1 MMRSGLVVLLLFTL
15 ATVSRAEPLAPRWPA
30 GPVPSLRQ
38 AIQGEVARLAEA
50 EAAATRGR
58 PSSPATRPR
67 SWFKRHPV
75 WTAAIVGAA
84 SGFLVGYLPGDDA
97 VFDDFTAGFNGT
109 VMAGVGA
116 AGGAS
121 VVAIVQALRRPLPGP

>member
-1 MMRSGLVVLLLFTL
+1 MVRTGLVILLLLTV

-30 GPVPSLRQ
+30 ARVPSLQQ
-38 AIQGEVARLAEA
+38 AIRGEVARLAEA
-50 EAAATRGR
+50 EVAATRGR
-58 PSSPATRPR
+58 QSSPATRPR
-67 SWFKRHPV
+67 SWFKRHPA
-75 WTAAIVGAA
+75 WTASIVGAA

-116 AGGAS
+116 GGGAS
-121 VVAIVQALRRPLPGP
+121 VVAIVQALRRPLAAP